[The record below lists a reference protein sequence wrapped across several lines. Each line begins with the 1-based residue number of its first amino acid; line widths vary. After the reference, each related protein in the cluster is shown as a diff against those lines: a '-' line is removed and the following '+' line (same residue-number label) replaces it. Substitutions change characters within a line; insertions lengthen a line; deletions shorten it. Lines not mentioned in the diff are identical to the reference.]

1 MREKLWNRICSCM
14 GRKTPGT
21 VGNIMATGLCLLAM
35 TVVMLSYVDH
45 VQLIQQKTDISQL
58 ARKYILRMETVGCL
72 TPEDRT
78 VLTAELQAVGVTE
91 VTYEGTTDDMV
102 GYGEPICL
110 QIGGKLRGQYDFTE
124 KRVSTA
130 KN

>member
-1 MREKLWNRICSCM
+1 MGKGLWYRFRLFLCRRASGN
-14 GRKTPGT
+14 
-21 VGNIMATGLCLLAM
+21 VGSMMATGLCLLAM
-35 TVVMLSYVDH
+35 TVVMLVFMDD
-45 VQLIQQKTDISQL
+45 VQLIQQKADVSQL

-72 TPEDRT
+72 TAEDKA
-78 VLTAELQAVGVTE
+78 VLTAELLAAGVTE
-91 VTYEGTTDDMV
+91 ITYEGTTELTV

-110 QIGGKLRGQYDFTE
+110 QIGGKLRGQHDFTE

>member
-1 MREKLWNRICSCM
+1 MGAGIGRRE
-14 GRKTPGT
+14 PGN

-35 TVVMLSYVDH
+35 TVVMLSYMDN
-45 VQLIQQKTDISQL
+45 VQLIQQKTEVSQL

-78 VLTAELQAVGVTE
+78 VLTAELQAAGVTE
-91 VTYEGTTDDMV
+91 ITYEGTTDDLV
-102 GYGEPICL
+102 DYGEPICL
-110 QIGGKLRGQYDFTE
+110 QISGKLRGQYDFTE